1 MGLCCLSW
9 RFAAGLQAVWGCLS
23 PTTKLKVSYI
33 KGYGFVKTRCTQ
45 GFRLH
50 LDSVLQRQCWARLT
64 NGWKQPA
71 TKRKF
76 TNERWLQEI
85 TPLLLPSKVW
95 NHTAVKCSWLP
106 SCPLPFPMSC
116 TCASGGR
123 KDCMHLKVLSFDFNL
138 NLIKQII
145 IWKTLRDPYV
155 SVSWR
160 KDRLLIIDQRSRQIK
175 KWRMSELTQVGN
187 IYRNAISLVIYCSR
201 LLL

>member
-1 MGLCCLSW
+1 
-9 RFAAGLQAVWGCLS
+9 
-23 PTTKLKVSYI
+23 
-33 KGYGFVKTRCTQ
+33 
-45 GFRLH
+45 
-50 LDSVLQRQCWARLT
+50 
-64 NGWKQPA
+64 
-71 TKRKF
+71 
-76 TNERWLQEI
+76 
-85 TPLLLPSKVW
+85 
-95 NHTAVKCSWLP
+95 
-106 SCPLPFPMSC
+106 
-116 TCASGGR
+116 
-123 KDCMHLKVLSFDFNL
+123 MHLKVLSFDFNL